1 MYRVMVAY
9 QRHILARITIESTCL
24 MNAQFPVW
32 LTDWEEAKA
41 ASRTG
46 RKPILIDVYK
56 DNCSGC
62 DRLANETFMDAAV
75 QEVIATRFVA
85 VKLHLFQDRA
95 VVRDWGLFW
104 TPTVLFA
111 DRTGKIRYESIN
123 YVPADV
129 MLDILDI
136 GEARVAMRWK
146 EMDTAIARLMD
157 VEQRHPDGP
166 MTAEAIYWRGM
177 AEYFRD
183 GSQPASAKRVWA
195 SITERFPDSIWAK
208 RQP

>member
-1 MYRVMVAY
+1 MSTAT
-9 QRHILARITIESTCL
+9 ISWITG
-24 MNAQFPVW
+24 
-32 LTDWEEAKA
+32 WEQAKA
-41 ASRTG
+41 ESRAHK
-46 RKPILIDVYK
+46 RPILVDVYQ
-56 DNCSGC
+56 DNCGGC
-62 DRLANETFMDAAV
+62 ERLANETFVDPTVVDAVAS
-75 QEVIATRFVA
+75 RFVP
-85 VKLHLFQDRA
+85 VKLHLFHDRA

-111 DRTGKIRYESIN
+111 DRTGKIRYESVN
-123 YVPADV
+123 YVPAEV

-146 EMDTAIARLMD
+146 EMDTAIARLHD

-183 GSQPASAKRVWA
+183 GSQPATAKRVWA
-195 SITERFPDSIWAK
+195 KIADEFPDSIWAR

>member
-1 MYRVMVAY
+1 M
-9 QRHILARITIESTCL
+9 INNPIT
-24 MNAQFPVW
+24 W
-32 LTDWEEAKA
+32 LTDWEEAKSL
-41 ASRTG
+41 SRSE
-46 RKPILIDVYK
+46 RKPILVDVYQ
-56 DNCSGC
+56 DNCGGC
-62 DRLANETFMDAAV
+62 ERLANETFQDSAV
-75 QEVIATRFVA
+75 VSAVNERFVA
-85 VKLHLFQDRA
+85 IKLHLFKDRA

-111 DRTGKIRYESIN
+111 DRTGKIRYESVN
-123 YVPADV
+123 YVPAET

-146 EMDTAIARLMD
+146 EMDTAIQRLSD
-157 VEQRHPDGP
+157 VEARHPNGP

-183 GSQPASAKRVWA
+183 GNQPATAKRVWA
-195 SITERFPDSIWAK
+195 EIRERFPDSIWAD

>member
-1 MYRVMVAY
+1 MKTE
-9 QRHILARITIESTCL
+9 TIEWIS
-24 MNAQFPVW
+24 
-32 LTDWEEAKA
+32 DWDEAKRR
-41 ASRTG
+41 SRAE
-46 RKPILIDVYK
+46 RKPILIDVYQ

-62 DRLANETFMDAAV
+62 ERLMHETFADP
-75 QEVIATRFVA
+75 EVIAAVNERFIPVS
-85 VKLHLFQDRA
+85 LHLFQDRA
-95 VVRDWGLFW
+95 IVREWGLFW

-129 MLDILDI
+129 MLDVLDI

-146 EMDTAIARLMD
+146 EMDTAIERLRD
-157 VEQRHPDGP
+157 VERRHPNGP

-177 AEYFRD
+177 AEYFCEGNR
-183 GSQPASAKRVWA
+183 PETAKRVWA
-195 SITERFPDSIWAK
+195 EITERFPESIWAA

>member
-1 MYRVMVAY
+1 M
-9 QRHILARITIESTCL
+9 IEWIS
-24 MNAQFPVW
+24 
-32 LTDWEEAKA
+32 DWEDAKA
-41 ASRTG
+41 ASRAQK
-46 RKPILIDVYK
+46 KPIMVDVIQ
-56 DNCSGC
+56 DNCGGC
-62 DRLANETFMDAAV
+62 ERLANETFTDPVV
-75 QEVIATRFVA
+75 QEAITSRFIPVQF
-85 VKLHLFQDRA
+85 HLFNDRA
-95 VVRDWGLFW
+95 VVREWGIFW

-123 YVPADV
+123 YVPAEV
-129 MLDILDI
+129 MLDVLDI

-146 EMDTAIARLMD
+146 EMDAAIALLLD

-183 GSQPASAKRVWA
+183 GNSPAASKRVWA
-195 SITERFPDSIWAK
+195 SIADKFPDSIWAR

>member
-1 MYRVMVAY
+1 MEHGTSAVS
-9 QRHILARITIESTCL
+9 HPLT
-24 MNAQFPVW
+24 W
-32 LTDWEEAKA
+32 LTDWDEAKQR
-41 ASRTG
+41 SRSE
-46 RKPILIDVYK
+46 RKPILVDVYQ
-56 DNCSGC
+56 DSCGGC
-62 DRLANETFMDAAV
+62 ERLANETFVDTQVVA
-75 QEVIATRFVA
+75 EISRRFIPI
-85 VKLHLFQDRA
+85 KLHLFHDRA

-111 DRTGKIRYESIN
+111 DRSGKIRYESVN
-123 YVPADV
+123 YVPAEV

-146 EMDTAIARLMD
+146 EMDTAIQRLRD
-157 VEQRHPDGP
+157 VELRHPDGP

-183 GSQPASAKRVWA
+183 GNAPAAAKHVWA
-195 SITERFPDSIWAK
+195 EIGERFPDSIWAK

>member
-1 MYRVMVAY
+1 MI
-9 QRHILARITIESTCL
+9 QTKIE
-24 MNAQFPVW
+24 W
-32 LTDWEEAKA
+32 LTDWELAKTE
-41 ASRTG
+41 SRAQK
-46 RKPILIDVYK
+46 KPILIDVFQ

-62 DRLANETFMDAAV
+62 ERLEHETFADPS
-75 QEVIATRFVA
+75 VIENVIDRFIP
-85 VKLHLFQDRA
+85 VKLHLFHDRA

-123 YVPADV
+123 YVPSEV

-136 GEARVAMRWK
+136 GEARVAMRWR
-146 EMDTAIARLMD
+146 EMDTAIARLNAL
-157 VEQRHPDGP
+157 EERNPNGP

-177 AEYFRD
+177 AEYFKE
-183 GSQPASAKRVWA
+183 GNKPATAKRVWA
-195 SITERFPDSIWAK
+195 EITKRFPDSIWAK

>member
-1 MYRVMVAY
+1 MVSQA
-9 QRHILARITIESTCL
+9 INWI
-24 MNAQFPVW
+24 
-32 LTDWEEAKA
+32 TDWEEAKKL
-41 ASRTG
+41 SRSE
-46 RKPILIDVYK
+46 RKPILVDVYQ
-56 DNCSGC
+56 DNCGGC
-62 DRLANETFMDAAV
+62 ERLANETFQDA
-75 QEVIATRFVA
+75 EVRAQILDRFIP
-85 VKLHLFQDRA
+85 VKLHLFKDRA

-111 DRTGKIRYESIN
+111 DRTGKIRYESVN
-123 YVPADV
+123 YVHAET

-146 EMDTAIARLMD
+146 EMETAIQRLND
-157 VEQRHPDGP
+157 VTDRHPDGP

-183 GSQPASAKRVWA
+183 GNQPATAKRVWA
-195 SITERFPDSIWAK
+195 EIQERFPDSIWAK

>member
-1 MYRVMVAY
+1 MPKAGKYMAMN
-9 QRHILARITIESTCL
+9 TI
-24 MNAQFPVW
+24 AWV
-32 LTDWEEAKA
+32 TDWEEAKTE
-41 ASRTG
+41 SRAQK
-46 RKPILIDVYK
+46 RPILVDVYQ

-62 DRLANETFMDAAV
+62 DRLANETFTDQAV
-75 QEVIATRFVA
+75 QDAITSRFIP
-85 VKLHLFQDRA
+85 VKLHLFHDRA
-95 VVRDWGLFW
+95 VVREWGLFW

-123 YVPADV
+123 YVPAKV
-129 MLDILDI
+129 MLDVMDI

-146 EMDTAIARLMD
+146 EMDVAIARLLD
-157 VEQRHPDGP
+157 VEQRHPEGP

-183 GSQPASAKRVWA
+183 GNHPATAKRVWA
-195 SITERFPDSIWAK
+195 AITERFPDSIWAH

>member
-1 MYRVMVAY
+1 MA
-9 QRHILARITIESTCL
+9 TTSIE
-24 MNAQFPVW
+24 W
-32 LTDWEEAKA
+32 LTDWATA
-41 ASRTG
+41 LDLSRS
-46 RKPILIDVYK
+46 RKLPVLIDIWQ

-62 DRLANETFMDAAV
+62 ERLANETFTDPAV
-75 QEVIATRFVA
+75 VASVQDRFIPVS
-85 VKLHLFQDRA
+85 LHLFRDRA
-95 VVRDWGLFW
+95 IVRDWGLFW

-111 DRTGKIRYESIN
+111 DRTGRIRYESIN

-129 MLDILDI
+129 MLDVLDI

-146 EMDTAIARLMD
+146 QMEVAIERLRD
-157 VEQRHPDGP
+157 VEARHPNGP

-183 GSQPASAKRVWA
+183 GSTPASAKSVWTE
-195 SITERFPDSIWAK
+195 ITERFPDSIWAQ

>member
-1 MYRVMVAY
+1 MDKHAP
-9 QRHILARITIESTCL
+9 A
-24 MNAQFPVW
+24 W
-32 LTDWEEAKA
+32 LTDWEQAKT
-41 ASRTG
+41 ASRAE
-46 RKPILIDVYK
+46 RKPILLDVYQ

-62 DRLANETFMDAAV
+62 DRLAGETFTDPAV
-75 QEVIATRFVA
+75 AREIADRFIA

-111 DRTGKIRYESIN
+111 DRTGKIRYESVN

-146 EMDTAIARLMD
+146 EMDTAIARLLD

-177 AEYFRD
+177 AEYFRE
-183 GSQPASAKRVWA
+183 GNQPAIAKRVWA
-195 SITERFPDSIWAK
+195 KITEEFPDSIWAK